1 MPVVKP
7 KRAALAFRSHSGWAV
22 MVALARP
29 IEEPRV
35 ILRRHVVITSGP
47 KQPYHAA
54 ATMALPDAEAFMKRC
69 TTSTAALATEAVGD
83 VVAELSSLGFRVGG
97 SCVLLSEG
105 KPAGDLARILSAHP
119 LIHTAEGEFYR
130 NDLRQACE
138 SCGLPCAGFRERGL
152 LEQSSA
158 ALALP
163 AAAIQKQLAA
173 WGKTVGAPWRQDEK
187 ARRHSRL
194 GDAGQKIVGASRE
207 IFRRTSGKQAH
218 WNGSGML
225 SPTFDFDRFAAAL
238 TLVDTDLSGI
248 RDLISLE
255 LQDADGRLGTAR
267 YCSLLRGLRHLIDTG
282 NRPRSL
288 RDDREFVR
296 MRPVI
301 ECLVK
306 NGFCDFSMLEVFAA
320 NGTYGTTK

>member
-7 KRAALAFRSHSGWAV
+7 KRAALAFRSHSGCAV

-83 VVAELSSLGFRVGG
+83 VVAELSSLGF
-97 SCVLLSEG
+97 
-105 KPAGDLARILSAHP
+105 RILSAHP

-187 ARRHSRL
+187 L
-194 GDAGQKIVGASRE
+194 
-207 IFRRTSGKQAH
+207 
-218 WNGSGML
+218 
-225 SPTFDFDRFAAAL
+225 AAIAAWV
-238 TLVDTDLSGI
+238 TLAKS
-248 RDLISLE
+248 
-255 LQDADGRLGTAR
+255 
-267 YCSLLRGLRHLIDTG
+267 
-282 NRPRSL
+282 
-288 RDDREFVR
+288 
-296 MRPVI
+296 
-301 ECLVK
+301 
-306 NGFCDFSMLEVFAA
+306 
-320 NGTYGTTK
+320 

>member
-7 KRAALAFRSHSGWAV
+7 KRAALAFRSHSGCAV

-173 WGKTVGAPWRQDEK
+173 QGQSMAQLQKSLDAAQAAPAERYSVGHPEN
-187 ARRHSRL
+187 RHTGMAQECSRPL
-194 GDAGQKIVGASRE
+194 STLIAS
-207 IFRRTSGKQAH
+207 
-218 WNGSGML
+218 
-225 SPTFDFDRFAAAL
+225 P
-238 TLVDTDLSGI
+238 
-248 RDLISLE
+248 
-255 LQDADGRLGTAR
+255 
-267 YCSLLRGLRHLIDTG
+267 
-282 NRPRSL
+282 PRS
-288 RDDREFVR
+288 RWSTRTCREFG
-296 MRPVI
+296 I
-301 ECLVK
+301 
-306 NGFCDFSMLEVFAA
+306 
-320 NGTYGTTK
+320 